1 MPTELKHTHK
11 AKTDKLYLR
20 SMNDRWAFVLPDVLF
35 YHRLAVNDLLVTDC
49 VTLPL
54 DLFI

>member
-1 MPTELKHTHK
+1 MIGERL
-11 AKTDKLYLR
+11 D
-20 SMNDRWAFVLPDVLF
+20 VLPDVLY

-54 DLFI
+54 DFFI